1 MKGSW
6 KVKVLIES
14 DIDVLKDG
22 LVMVG
27 YVINSSKMIKVESI
41 DIVKIW

>member
-14 DIDVLKDG
+14 DINVLKDG
-22 LVMVG
+22 LIMVGKVMVG
-27 YVINSSKMIKVESI
+27 KVINSSI
-41 DIVKIW
+41 DD

>member
-14 DIDVLKDG
+14 DLDVLEDG
-22 LVMVG
+22 LVMVDN
-27 YVINSSKMIKVESI
+27 VINSSKMIKVESI
-41 DIVKIW
+41 DVVKIW

>member
-14 DIDVLKDG
+14 DLDVLDDG
-22 LVMVG
+22 LVMVDN
-27 YVINSSKMIKVESI
+27 VINSSKMIKVESI
-41 DIVKIW
+41 DVVKIW